1 MFILSNS
8 NKQVRFFLFLSLTPA
23 TTLRF
28 RPFATI
34 PCDILAI
41 CMVEYVCL
49 CEFEQVQIYEARMQ
63 DIDSGTYVD
72 IYHT

>member
-8 NKQVRFFLFLSLTPA
+8 NKQVSLFLFLSLTPA

-41 CMVEYVCL
+41 CMVE